1 MPIRSNRQP
10 SIPRPPNR
18 HETLKI
24 RLDAIDCTIKQW
36 NASLQGFEHEN
47 LCCKAQSRGDIFL
60 LAKVQRFTDVLSQSS
75 LRTTAHARSGAAAFA
90 LRKTLGDAGSSG
102 AVRAPVA
109 CARMHS
115 RHAPQDHFVAFTF
128 PGPCSGTVAPPL
140 RVKPPA
146 AERRFFRDPWPEPG
160 ANAKARFRGPTSCRC
175 WRPGSELNRR
185 TRICSPLHNHSATRP
200 VDCAETG
207 AKRAAFQAPDKVKPR
222 CRGFV
227 FASSGSPGGNNLE
240 RETRLELATPTLAR
254 SCSTN

>member
-1 MPIRSNRQP
+1 MPHCKASNTKTYAARHNKGRCFP
-10 SIPRPPNR
+10 LGESAAIHRCPFAIIPADDCARTFR
-18 HETLKI
+18 RGRI
-24 RLDAIDCTIKQW
+24 RLAEHAWRCTGSERSGSD
-36 NASLQGFEHEN
+36 ASL
-47 LCCKAQSRGDIFL
+47 
-60 LAKVQRFTDVLSQSS
+60 
-75 LRTTAHARSGAAAFA
+75 LRPRASPTRT
-90 LRKTLGDAGSSG
+90 AGSFRRL
-102 AVRAPVA
+102 A
-109 CARMHS
+109 
-115 RHAPQDHFVAFTF
+115 F

-146 AERRFFRDPWPEPG
+146 AERRFFRDPWPEPS